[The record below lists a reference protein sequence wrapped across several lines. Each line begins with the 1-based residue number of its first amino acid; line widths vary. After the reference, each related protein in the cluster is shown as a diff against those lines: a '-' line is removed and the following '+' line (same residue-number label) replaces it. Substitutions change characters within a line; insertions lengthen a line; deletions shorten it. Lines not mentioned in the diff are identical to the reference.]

1 MTEGKQDAMQTIREF
16 ADILEKV
23 DAGVRLSEADGRRLI
38 RSTNLVELGA
48 LADRVRRRMHG
59 DAAHFTHSIN
69 VNHTNICVLT
79 CKFCAWAKGKRD
91 HDGYVLSNDEIEK
104 RVVAAARHGVWE
116 VHIVGGLHAELKLD
130 YYEEMLRR
138 IKKACPG
145 VLIQGFTAVELDFY
159 ARLEK
164 IPVEE
169 VIDRLIAAG
178 LGGVPG
184 GGAEIFAERARKL
197 ICETK
202 IDAERWLEVHR
213 AVHRAGLR
221 SNATMLYGHVETPEE
236 RVDHLIRLREAQDE
250 TGGYLAFVPLA
261 FQPENNDLSH
271 LPWTTGVTDLQV
283 LATAR
288 LMLDNFQH
296 IRQLWNYVDEKL
308 IHVALRFGVDDLGGT
323 NFDETIA
330 KAAGSQGKGFTY
342 DELVAMIKKCGYRP
356 VEVNSTYTPIRKEC
370 LVS

>member
-1 MTEGKQDAMQTIREF
+1 MNFIREF
-16 ADILEKV
+16 KDIFEKV
-23 DAGVRLSEADGRRLI
+23 KAGTRLSREDGERLI
-38 RSTNLVELGA
+38 RSKNLIELGA
-48 LADRVRRRMHG
+48 MADYVRRRMHG
-59 DAAHFTHSIN
+59 QKAHFTHSIN
-69 VNHTNICVLT
+69 VNHTNVCVLT

-91 HDGYVLSNDEIEK
+91 HDGYVLAADEVER
-104 RVVAAARHGVWE
+104 RVREAAGHGVWE
-116 VHIVGGLHAELKLD
+116 VHIVGGLHADLRMD

-164 IPVEE
+164 ITVEE

-184 GGAEIFAERARKL
+184 GGAEIFAERPRKL
-197 ICETK
+197 ICESK
-202 IDAERWLEVHR
+202 IDADRWLAVHR

-221 SNATMLYGHVETPEE
+221 SNATMLYGHLETPEE

-261 FQPENNDLSH
+261 FQPENNDLSY
-271 LPWTTGVTDLQV
+271 LPRTSGVTDLQV
-283 LATAR
+283 LATSR
-288 LMLDNFQH
+288 LMLDNFPH

-308 IHVALRFGVDDLGGT
+308 IHAALDFGVDDLGGT
-323 NFDETIA
+323 NYDETIA
-330 KAAGSQGKGFTY
+330 KAAGSQEKGFTY
-342 DELVAMIKKCGYRP
+342 DELVAMIRACGREP
-356 VEVNSTYTPIRKEC
+356 VEVNSTYTPIRKEL
-370 LVS
+370 LVAS